1 MRATQREPILT
12 VDGLVTGHVANTP
25 VVENLTFAVRPG
37 SITTIIGH
45 NGAGKTSTLSAVFGH
60 LPVWRGTVTF
70 DGVDVTSRPMSE
82 KVRSGF
88 ALVPEQNFVFRD
100 LSVAEN
106 LELGGFTLTREQLHE
121 ALPSIFEQFPI
132 LANRSAQRAGTLSG
146 GEQRMLSL
154 GMALMTRP
162 RVLLLDEPSLGLAPL
177 LVGQFMDKVAEI
189 AAERNLAVVL
199 VEQNVDQ
206 ALRIANDVI
215 VMRAGR
221 LLLEDTSANVRA
233 RDDLW
238 TLF

>member
-1 MRATQREPILT
+1 MTAAEPILK
-12 VDGLVTGHVANTP
+12 VEGLVTGHVANTP
-25 VVENLTFAVRPG
+25 VVEDLTFAVSPG
-37 SITTIIGH
+37 SITAIIGH
-45 NGAGKTSTLSAVFGH
+45 NGAGKTSTLSAIFGH
-60 LPVWRGTVTF
+60 LPVWKGTVTF
-70 DGVDVTSRPMSE
+70 DGVDVTSAPTDQ

-106 LELGGFTLTREQLHE
+106 LELGGFTLTRDQLQRE
-121 ALPSIFEQFPI
+121 LPSVFEQFPV
-132 LANRSAQRAGTLSG
+132 LANRSAQHAGTLSG

-162 RVLLLDEPSLGLAPL
+162 RLLLLDEPSLGLSPV
-177 LVGQFMDKVAEI
+177 LVRQFMDTVERI
-189 AAERNLAVVL
+189 AVERNLAVVL

-206 ALRIANDVI
+206 ALRIASDVI

-221 LLLEDTSANVRA
+221 LLLEDSSANVRA

>member
-1 MRATQREPILT
+1 MTATQRQPILA
-12 VDGLVTGHVANTP
+12 VEGLVTGHIADTP
-25 VVENLTFAVRPG
+25 VVEDLSFAVRPG

-60 LPVWRGTVTF
+60 LPVWSGTVTF
-70 DGVDVTSRPMSE
+70 DGADVTTSPTSE

-106 LELGGFTLTREQLHE
+106 LELGGFTLTREQLGE
-121 ALPSIFEQFPI
+121 ETPSVFEQFPI
-132 LANRSAQRAGTLSG
+132 LKNRSAQRAGTLSG

-162 RVLLLDEPSLGLAPL
+162 RVLLLDEPSLGLSPL
-177 LVGQFMDKVAEI
+177 LVEQFMDKVAEI
-189 AAERNLAVVL
+189 TAERDLAVVL

-206 ALRIANDVI
+206 ALRIASDVI

-221 LLLEDTSANVRA
+221 RLLEDTSANVRA